1 MIKSGRM
8 GWTGDVACMGETKSL
23 YGVSVGKPKGKRPLE
38 RPRRRREGNIKID
51 FKEVWGHGLD
61 CPGSG

>member
-1 MIKSGRM
+1 MR
-8 GWTGDVACMGETKSL
+8 WTGDVACMGETKSL
-23 YGVSVGKPKGKRPLE
+23 CGVSVGKPKGKRPLE

-51 FKEVWGHGLD
+51 FKEVVWGHGLD